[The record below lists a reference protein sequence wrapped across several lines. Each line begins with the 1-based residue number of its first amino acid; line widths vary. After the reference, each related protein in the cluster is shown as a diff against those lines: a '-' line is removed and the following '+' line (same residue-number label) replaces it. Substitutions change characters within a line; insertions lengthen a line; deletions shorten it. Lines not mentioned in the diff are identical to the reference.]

1 MDIKN
6 SNGLI
11 GKYNDRDVYVTTRKE
26 YDSFDNISN
35 SMYYI
40 LKDHP
45 TIEGHPMLLFRG
57 RIKGYC
63 KNDGG
68 IKIYDRDVL
77 YVRASTSTNTKEVSM
92 KDRREYKYT
101 MKDAPQLNKEE
112 YLSIEA
118 LAQKVNDIIKEGL
131 LYSDKLLKQEQEWA
145 QELCDAPHH
154 K

>member
-6 SNGLI
+6 SNGLV

-40 LKDHP
+40 LKDYP

-68 IKIYDRDVL
+68 IKIYDRDVY
-77 YVRASTSTNTKEVSM
+77 YVRASTNASTSEISM
-92 KDRREYKYT
+92 KNRREYTYVP
-101 MKDAPQLNKEE
+101 KDVPQLNKEE

-118 LAQKVNDIIKEGL
+118 LAQKVSDIIKEGL
-131 LYSDKLLKQEQEWA
+131 LYSDKLLKQEQERA
-145 QELCDAPHH
+145 QLLC
-154 K
+154 

>member
-11 GKYNDRDVYVTTRKE
+11 GKYNNRDVYVTTRKE
-26 YDSFDNISN
+26 YDSFSDISN

-68 IKIYDRDVL
+68 IKIYDRDV
-77 YVRASTSTNTKEVSM
+77 YYTRASTDEISM
-92 KDRREYKYT
+92 KNRREYTYT

-118 LAQKVNDIIKEGL
+118 LAQKVSDIIRDGL
-131 LYSDKLLKQEQEWA
+131 LYSDKLLKQEQERA
-145 QELCDAPHH
+145 QALCQQ
-154 K
+154 

>member
-6 SNGLI
+6 SNGLV
-11 GKYNDRDVYVTTRKE
+11 GKYNNRDVYVTTRKE

-68 IKIYDRDVL
+68 IKIYDRDV
-77 YVRASTSTNTKEVSM
+77 YYTRASANEDK
-92 KDRREYKYT
+92 REYKYT
-101 MKDAPQLNKEE
+101 MSQLNKKEVAKE
-112 YLSIEA
+112 AKKRGSCGRSITCA
-118 LAQKVNDIIKEGL
+118 TG
-131 LYSDKLLKQEQEWA
+131 
-145 QELCDAPHH
+145 
-154 K
+154 

>member
-6 SNGLI
+6 SNGLV

-26 YDSFDNISN
+26 YDSFSNISN
-35 SMYYI
+35 NMYYI

-68 IKIYDRDVL
+68 IKIYDRDV
-77 YVRASTSTNTKEVSM
+77 YYTRASVDIKEVSM

-112 YLSIEA
+112 YLSIEV
-118 LAQKVNDIIKEGL
+118 LAQKVNDIIKDGL
-131 LYSDKLLKQEQEWA
+131 LHSDKLLKQEQERA
-145 QELCDAPHH
+145 QFLCQQ
-154 K
+154 

>member
-6 SNGLI
+6 SNGLV

-26 YDSFDNISN
+26 YDSFSNISN

-68 IKIYDRDVL
+68 IKIYDRDVY
-77 YVRASTSTNTKEVSM
+77 YVRASANENEISM
-92 KDRREYKYT
+92 KNRREYTYT
-101 MKDAPQLNKEE
+101 MKDAPQLSKEE

-118 LAQKVNDIIKEGL
+118 LAQKVSDIIKEGL
-131 LYSDKLLKQEQEWA
+131 LYSDKLLKQEQERA
-145 QELCDAPHH
+145 QSLCQQ
-154 K
+154 

>member
-6 SNGLI
+6 SNGLV
-11 GKYNDRDVYVTTRKE
+11 GKYNNRDVYVTTRKE
-26 YDSFDNISN
+26 YDSFSDISN

-68 IKIYDRDVL
+68 IKIYDRDV
-77 YVRASTSTNTKEVSM
+77 YYTRASTDEISM
-92 KDRREYKYT
+92 KNRREYTYT
-101 MKDAPQLNKEE
+101 MKDALQLNKEE
-112 YLSIEA
+112 F
-118 LAQKVNDIIKEGL
+118 IINI
-131 LYSDKLLKQEQEWA
+131 DKMCASTLRM
-145 QELCDAPHH
+145 DYYIVINY
-154 K
+154 

>member
-6 SNGLI
+6 SSGLV

-26 YDSFDNISN
+26 YDGMSCDSN
-35 SMYYI
+35 SYYI

-57 RIKGYC
+57 KIKGYC

-68 IKIYDRDVL
+68 IKIYDRDVY
-77 YVRASTSTNTKEVSM
+77 YVRASANENEISM
-92 KDRREYKYT
+92 KNRREYKYT
-101 MKDAPQLNKEE
+101 TKDAPQLSKEE

-118 LAQKVNDIIKEGL
+118 LAQKVSDIIKDGL
-131 LYSDKLLKQEQEWA
+131 LYSDKLLKQEQERA
-145 QELCDAPHH
+145 QSLCQQ
-154 K
+154 

>member
-6 SNGLI
+6 SNGLV

-35 SMYYI
+35 NMYYI

-68 IKIYDRDVL
+68 IKIYDRDVY
-77 YVRASTSTNTKEVSM
+77 YVRASTNASANENEISM
-92 KDRREYKYT
+92 KNRREYKYT

-112 YLSIEA
+112 YLNIEA
-118 LAQKVNDIIKEGL
+118 LAQKVSDIIKEGL
-131 LYSDKLLKQEQEWA
+131 LYSDKLLKQEQERA
-145 QELCDAPHH
+145 QSLCQQ
-154 K
+154 

>member
-6 SNGLI
+6 SNGLV

-26 YDSFDNISN
+26 YDSFSNISN

-68 IKIYDRDVL
+68 IKIYDRDVY
-77 YVRASTSTNTKEVSM
+77 YVRASANESEISM
-92 KDRREYKYT
+92 RNRREYKYT
-101 MKDAPQLNKEE
+101 TKEINKEE
-112 YLSIEA
+112 FIINIDKMCASVSEHIKDG
-118 LAQKVNDIIKEGL
+118 LATGN
-131 LYSDKLLKQEQEWA
+131 KLLKEEQERA
-145 QELCDAPHH
+145 KLLC
-154 K
+154 

>member
-11 GKYNDRDVYVTTRKE
+11 GKYNNKDVCVTTRKE

-35 SMYYI
+35 NMYYI

-68 IKIYDRDVL
+68 IKIYDRDV
-77 YVRASTSTNTKEVSM
+77 YYTRAGTSEISM
-92 KDRREYKYT
+92 KNRREYTYT
-101 MKDAPQLNKEE
+101 TKDAPQLSKEE

-131 LYSDKLLKQEQEWA
+131 LYSDKLLKQEQERA
-145 QELCDAPHH
+145 QSLCQQ
-154 K
+154 

>member
-1 MDIKN
+1 MNIKN
-6 SNGLI
+6 SNGLV

-26 YDSFDNISN
+26 YDSFSNISN

-45 TIEGHPMLLFRG
+45 TIEGHPILLLRNK
-57 RIKGYC
+57 IIGYC

-68 IKIYDRDVL
+68 IKIYDKEVP
-77 YVRASTSTNTKEVSM
+77 YVRASANEISM
-92 KDRREYKYT
+92 KNRREYKYIP
-101 MKDAPQLNKEE
+101 KDVSQLSKEE

-118 LAQKVNDIIKEGL
+118 LAQKVSDIIKEGL
-131 LYSDKLLKQEQEWA
+131 LYSDKLLKQEQERA
-145 QELCDAPHH
+145 QSLCDAPHH

>member
-6 SNGLI
+6 SNGLV
-11 GKYNDRDVYVTTRKE
+11 GKYNNRDVYVTTRKE

-68 IKIYDRDVL
+68 IKIYDRDV
-77 YVRASTSTNTKEVSM
+77 YYTRTSANEDK
-92 KDRREYKYT
+92 REYKYT
-101 MKDAPQLNKEE
+101 MSQLNKKEVAKE
-112 YLSIEA
+112 AKKEVPVEDQLLVLLDETDKMFKSI
-118 LAQKVNDIIKEGL
+118 LKEVDNL
-131 LYSDKLLKQEQEWA
+131 VSF
-145 QELCDAPHH
+145 
-154 K
+154 

>member
-6 SNGLI
+6 SNGLV

-68 IKIYDRDVL
+68 IKIYDRDV
-77 YVRASTSTNTKEVSM
+77 YYTRASANEDK
-92 KDRREYKYT
+92 REYKYT
-101 MKDAPQLNKEE
+101 MSQLNKKEVAKE
-112 YLSIEA
+112 AKKEVPVEDQLLVLLDETDKMFKSI
-118 LAQKVNDIIKEGL
+118 LKEVDNL
-131 LYSDKLLKQEQEWA
+131 VSF
-145 QELCDAPHH
+145 
-154 K
+154 

>member
-6 SNGLI
+6 SNGLV

-26 YDSFDNISN
+26 YDSFSNISN

-68 IKIYDRDVL
+68 IKIYDRDV
-77 YVRASTSTNTKEVSM
+77 YYTRASTSEISM
-92 KDRREYKYT
+92 KNRREYTYT
-101 MKDAPQLNKEE
+101 MKDDDASHHRGFDLNKMCASVSEH
-112 YLSIEA
+112 IKDG
-118 LAQKVNDIIKEGL
+118 LATGN
-131 LYSDKLLKQEQEWA
+131 KLLKEEQERA
-145 QELCDAPHH
+145 KLLCQ